1 MGEYLQDIFYDTS
14 KISKNQFKKLIK
26 EAHGLCYNWWVD
38 DKPTWAR
45 RQIDMP
51 LYKVLNILHRTTRR
65 HLHLTCIHRRG
76 FAFEKEN
83 LEIGF
88 CTLSRKSKNG
98 DIFLWIQ
105 VDVEH
110 MDYLLSKYGLFKRL

>member
-1 MGEYLQDIFYDTS
+1 MEYKPDIFYDTS

-38 DKPTWAR
+38 DKPTWTR

-51 LYKVLNILHRTTRR
+51 LYKVLNIFHRTTRR
-65 HLHLTCIHRRG
+65 HLHLTVIHRRG
-76 FAFEKEN
+76 FKFETPN

-88 CTLSRKSKNG
+88 CTLARKSKNG

-105 VDVEH
+105 VDIEH
-110 MDYLLSKYGLFKRL
+110 MEYLLGKYGLFKRL